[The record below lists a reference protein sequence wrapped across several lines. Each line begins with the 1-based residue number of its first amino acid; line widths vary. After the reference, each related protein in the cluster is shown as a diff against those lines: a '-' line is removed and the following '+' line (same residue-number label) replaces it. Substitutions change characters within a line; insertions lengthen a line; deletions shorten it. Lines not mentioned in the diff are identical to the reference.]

1 MERRHLRHYVAMAEE
16 LNVRQAATGLNLLQ
30 PPLSRQIYGLEDE
43 VGTQLF
49 VRRQSGMLRT
59 EASRTFLKEARS
71 ILSQSR
77 RAEAEETDELVAAV
91 DEGIQAAEE
100 GRVFSLE
107 EIKMQMQS
115 WITK

>member
-1 MERRHLRHYVAMAEE
+1 VAGVYWPAKGCKQHSLATTEIQKAIEKLGPEERA
-16 LNVRQAATGLNLLQ
+16 
-30 PPLSRQIYGLEDE
+30 
-43 VGTQLF
+43 QLWTWF
-49 VRRQSGMLRT
+49 Q
-59 EASRTFLKEARS
+59 
-71 ILSQSR
+71 
-77 RAEAEETDELVAAV
+77 EAEEIDELVAAI

>member
-1 MERRHLRHYVAMAEE
+1 MMTTVRNSKRSLTDPSIMSSLAEIQEAIEKLGPEERAE
-16 LNVRQAATGLNLLQ
+16 LWTWFQ
-30 PPLSRQIYGLEDE
+30 
-43 VGTQLF
+43 
-49 VRRQSGMLRT
+49 
-59 EASRTFLKEARS
+59 
-71 ILSQSR
+71 
-77 RAEAEETDELVAAV
+77 EAEEIDELVAAI